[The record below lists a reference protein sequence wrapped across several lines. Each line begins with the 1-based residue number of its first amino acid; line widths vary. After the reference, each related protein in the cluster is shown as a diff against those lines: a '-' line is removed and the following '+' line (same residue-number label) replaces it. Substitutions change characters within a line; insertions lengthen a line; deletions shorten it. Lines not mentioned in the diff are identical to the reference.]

1 MIKNRKYARG
11 KKSEILKIRLIVI
24 GKTNEAYLREGIE
37 IYSKRLAHYTD
48 FSLLEL
54 DEIKGSKKI
63 SMDDYRKAEAGKI
76 IPQLNA
82 ERIILLDEKG
92 KTYTSFSFAK
102 KLNENMLRSVRSI
115 DFVVGGPFGF
125 DASVRSI
132 AHESL
137 SLSDMTFSHQMIR
150 LFFVEQVYRSMT
162 IIKGESY
169 HHA

>member
-1 MIKNRKYARG
+1 M
-11 KKSEILKIRLIVI
+11 KIRLIVI
-24 GKTNEAYLREGIE
+24 GKTTESYLREGIE
-37 IYSKRLAHYTD
+37 IYTKRLTHYTD
-48 FSLLEL
+48 FSLIEL

-63 SMDDYRKAEAGKI
+63 SMDEYRKKEAVKI

-82 ERIILLDEKG
+82 DRIILLDEKG
-92 KTYTSFSFAK
+92 KMYTSFGFAK
-102 KLNENMLRSVRSI
+102 KINKAMIQGIRSM

-125 DASVRSI
+125 DDSVRKI

-150 LFFVEQVYRSMT
+150 LFFAEQLYRGMT

-169 HHA
+169 HHS

>member
-1 MIKNRKYARG
+1 M
-11 KKSEILKIRLIVI
+11 KIRLIVI
-24 GKTNEAYLREGIE
+24 GKTSESYLREGIKN
-37 IYSKRLAHYTD
+37 YAGRLSHYTD
-48 FSLLEL
+48 FSMIEL

-63 SMDDYRKAEAGKI
+63 SMDDYRKKEAVKL
-76 IPQLNA
+76 IPQLSA

-92 KTYTSFSFAK
+92 KKYTSFGFAK
-102 KLNENMLRSVRSI
+102 KINKAMVQGVRSM

-125 DASVRSI
+125 DSSVREI

-150 LFFVEQVYRSMT
+150 LFFAEQLYRAMT